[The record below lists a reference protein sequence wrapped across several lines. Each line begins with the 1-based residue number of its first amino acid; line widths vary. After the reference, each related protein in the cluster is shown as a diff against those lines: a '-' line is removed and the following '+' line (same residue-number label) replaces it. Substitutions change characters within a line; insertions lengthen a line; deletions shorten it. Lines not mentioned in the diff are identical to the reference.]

1 MSGFCILLA
10 AVAHNK
16 ATVVSDAAKG
26 AGSSGGTVLYSRS
39 ISPSAIA
46 NALGFGERKQDIVV
60 ILCTQQERERI
71 FCAVH
76 DACKKQGRGFG
87 FLCAIEAD
95 ALIKT
100 GTITGALDANDTH
113 KGDDMAGNKQSLILV
128 ILNRGYADDAMA
140 AARKAGAGGGTVI
153 NARGT
158 AREDDA
164 KFFGVHIV
172 PEKEMLA
179 IVVSDEQK
187 SSVLEAIRTL
197 PCLQEPGSGIAFCA
211 PVDSFCTLGKARTK

>member
-1 MSGFCILLA
+1 MSDFRVLIA
-10 AVAHNK
+10 VVAHNK
-16 ATVVSDAAKG
+16 ATVVSDAAKA
-26 AGSSGGTVLYSRS
+26 AGSSGGTVLYARS
-39 ISPSAIA
+39 ISPSIIA

-60 ILCTQQERERI
+60 ILCAQSDATHI
-71 FCAVH
+71 FEAIH
-76 DACKKQGRGFG
+76 DACKRQRRGFG
-87 FLCAIEAD
+87 LLCAVDAE
-95 ALIKT
+95 ALIKA
-100 GTITGALDANDTH
+100 GAITGGVSCPTTGEEEN
-113 KGDDMAGNKQSLILV
+113 MAGDKQSLILV

-179 IVVSDEQK
+179 IVVSAEQK
-187 SSVLEAIRTL
+187 EAVLEAIRTL

-211 PVDSFCTLGKARTK
+211 YVDSFCTLGKTHTK

>member
-1 MSGFCILLA
+1 MSGFCILIA

-16 ATVVSDAAKG
+16 AAVVSDAAKA
-26 AGSSGGTVLYSRS
+26 AGSSGGTVLYARS
-39 ISPSAIA
+39 ISPSGIA
-46 NALGFGERKQDIVV
+46 NALGFGERKQDLVV
-60 ILCTQQERERI
+60 ILCAQENRVRI
-71 FCAVH
+71 FDAVC
-76 DACKKQGRGFG
+76 DACKRQRRGFG
-87 FLCAIEAD
+87 FLCVVEANV
-95 ALIKT
+95 LVKT
-100 GTITGALDANDTH
+100 GTITGGEGANDTD
-113 KGDDMAGNKQSLILV
+113 KGENMADSKQSLILV

-179 IVVSDEQK
+179 IVVADEQK
-187 SSVLEAIRTL
+187 QAVLEAIRTL